1 MVTTVNTGTSP
12 GPSRSYTFSDG
23 QTIPFAVD
31 VPPTPHPLRLI
42 PGRHRLDVV
51 IASVPRKVTVVP
63 HGDIA
68 KQAAGVEELFC
79 VHMSQ
84 AVIMTNSNDES
95 RVLACP
101 TCRRIGRLCLMA
113 PDAMTTKTQERQA
126 KQATREH
133 EASRDRG

>member
-1 MVTTVNTGTSP
+1 MANTVNAGKSP

-42 PGRHRLDVV
+42 PGKHRLDAV
-51 IASVPRKVTVVP
+51 IASVPKKLTVVP
-63 HGDIA
+63 HGDDA

-95 RVLACP
+95 RVIACP

-113 PDAMTTKTQERQA
+113 PDAIATKTQERQA
-126 KQATREH
+126 MPATRKH
-133 EASRDRG
+133 EASRERG